1 MIAPTMTEIAPTTT
15 DARTELLLEL
25 TPAVEAA
32 LARHLATAK
41 EWFPHDYVP
50 YDEGRSFADEP
61 WHPSQSRLDET
72 ARTAL
77 ELNLLTED
85 NLPYYHLAL
94 WTTFGGEG
102 AWGEWARRWTA
113 EEGRHSIVLRDYLT
127 TSRGVDPVALER
139 ARMDHVARGYYPAR
153 LHGPLDAL
161 VYVTLQELATRIA
174 HRNTGAITGDPA
186 AERLLTRVAVDEN
199 LHYVFY
205 RDVAAAAI
213 ELAPSAMVLA
223 MKRQVLG
230 FAMPGFELP
239 GFREKA
245 LRIAAA
251 GIYDLR
257 IHHDQVLVPVLL
269 KHWRLTELRDLSDAA
284 EAARD
289 TIVGFLASL
298 HSNARAAQHDTD
310 GRHLDA

>member
-1 MIAPTMTEIAPTTT
+1 MNALTTI
-15 DARTELLLEL
+15 DSHDELLLEL
-25 TPAVEAA
+25 TPTVEAA
-32 LARHLATAK
+32 LARHLNTAK
-41 EWFPHDYVP
+41 EWFPHEYVP
-50 YDEGRSFADEP
+50 YDEGRSYADEP
-61 WHPSQSRLDET
+61 WDPSQSRLGET

-94 WTTFGGEG
+94 WTTFGGNG

-113 EEGRHSIVLRDYLT
+113 EEGRHSIAIRDYLT

-139 ARMDHVARGYYPAR
+139 ARMDHVSRGYYPAR

-174 HRNTGAITGDPA
+174 HRNTGAVTGDPA
-186 AERLLTRVAVDEN
+186 AERLLTRIAVDEN

-205 RDVAAAAI
+205 REVAAAAI

-239 GFREKA
+239 GFRDRA

-257 IHHDQVLVPVLL
+257 IHRDQVLAPVLL
-269 KHWRLTELRDLSDAA
+269 SHWRLADVRGLSDAA

-289 TIVGFLASL
+289 ALVTFLANL
-298 HSNARAAQHDTD
+298 DANAPDAPARAPLSSAV
-310 GRHLDA
+310 